1 LGIGVSSYLGKKTRL
16 MDMSE
21 ATCIFCKIISKEI
34 STNFVAETA
43 NILAFWDIAP
53 LASVHLLVIPKQH
66 HKDVVE
72 LAANAPEVLS
82 ELIATATD
90 LAGQF
95 TNGSFKLQFNTGA
108 EAGQTVFHAHAHVI
122 SDSEKDG
129 S

>member
-1 LGIGVSSYLGKKTRL
+1 
-16 MDMSE
+16 MNMSE

-34 STNFVAETA
+34 PTKFVAETA
-43 NILAFWDIAP
+43 NTVAFWDIAP
-53 LASVHLLVIPKQH
+53 LAEVHLLVIPKQH

-72 LAANAPEVLS
+72 LSANAPEVLS
-82 ELIATATD
+82 ELLATATK

-108 EAGQTVFHAHAHVI
+108 EAGQTVFHAHTHVL
-122 SDSEKDG
+122 SDSAKDG